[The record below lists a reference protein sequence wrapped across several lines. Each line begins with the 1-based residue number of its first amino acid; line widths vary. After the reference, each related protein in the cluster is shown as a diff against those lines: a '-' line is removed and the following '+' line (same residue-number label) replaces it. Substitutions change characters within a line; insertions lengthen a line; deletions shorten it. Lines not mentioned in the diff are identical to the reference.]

1 MKYLPLSL
9 TSRSDIV
16 MGKRHAVHS
25 LPNAGKHGP
34 ATRRMVRLKRVY
46 EPADTADGFR
56 VLVDR
61 LWPRGL
67 RKDKARID
75 LWLKEIA
82 PSTELRRWFDHDP
95 TRWAEFQKKY
105 RAELRH
111 RADLLR
117 TIEDALRE
125 GPVTLLFAARDV
137 DHNEAIVLKDWI
149 ERH

>member
-1 MKYLPLSL
+1 MRYPRRTTTEQTGSL
-9 TSRSDIV
+9 ER
-16 MGKRHAVHS
+16 KRHKERAIPS
-25 LPNAGKHGP
+25 RTKSRAGARG
-34 ATRRMVRLKRVY
+34 TLQLKRIY
-46 EPADTADGFR
+46 DPPDAADGFR

-82 PSTELRRWFDHDP
+82 PSTELRRWFGHDP
-95 TRWAEFQKKY
+95 ARWSMFRRKY
-105 RAELRH
+105 RAELHH

-137 DHNEAIVLKDWI
+137 EHNEAVVLKDWI
-149 ERH
+149 EQD

>member
-1 MKYLPLSL
+1 MPGRRK
-9 TSRSDIV
+9 SD
-16 MGKRHAVHS
+16 
-25 LPNAGKHGP
+25 AGARGRLH
-34 ATRRMVRLKRVY
+34 LKRTY
-46 EPADTADGFR
+46 DPSDAADGFR

-82 PSTELRRWFDHDP
+82 PSTELRRWFGHDP
-95 TRWAEFQKKY
+95 ARWAMFRRKY
-105 RAELRH
+105 RAELRQ
-111 RADLLR
+111 RADLVR
-117 TIEDALRE
+117 MIEDALRE

-137 DHNEAIVLKDWI
+137 EHNEAVVLKDWI

>member
-1 MKYLPLSL
+1 MP
-9 TSRSDIV
+9 SRAKS
-16 MGKRHAVHS
+16 G
-25 LPNAGKHGP
+25 AG
-34 ATRRMVRLKRVY
+34 ARERLQLKRTY
-46 EPADTADGFR
+46 DPADAADGLR

-82 PSTELRRWFDHDP
+82 PSTELRRWFGHDP
-95 TRWAEFQKKY
+95 ARWAMFRRKY

-117 TIEDALRE
+117 MIENALRE
-125 GPVTLLFAARDV
+125 GTVTLLFAARDV
-137 DHNEAIVLKDWI
+137 EHNEAVVLKDWI